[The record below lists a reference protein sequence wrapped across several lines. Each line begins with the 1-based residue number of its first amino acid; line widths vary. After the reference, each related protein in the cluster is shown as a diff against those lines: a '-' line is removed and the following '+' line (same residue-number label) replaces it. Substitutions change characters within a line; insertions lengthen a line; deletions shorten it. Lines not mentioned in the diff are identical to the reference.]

1 MKQLRSQ
8 KSQASIHPASLPDFT
23 DEFLKRVPLA
33 RAETIPSA
41 WYSNSMFFDVDSA
54 AIFSK
59 TWQGVGYSDRL
70 PNAGDY
76 FLTEIAENPI
86 IILRD
91 DALQLRGFYNVCRH
105 RGGPLAT
112 EDGNCPKVLQCKYHG
127 WTYRLNGAL
136 RGVPDFNYVELF
148 DKSDFGL
155 VPVNVDVWEGLI
167 FATLNPAP
175 PPLATIFSG
184 MAGRFSPI
192 SLDGLQ
198 FHSRVTYNIK
208 CNWKIYVD
216 NYLEGYHVPL
226 VHPELNRLLDYR
238 NYVTETFENY
248 SLQYSP
254 LKESNNVYG
263 DNVDEAFYFFVY
275 PNFML
280 NLFNN
285 RLQVNIVRPI
295 SHCETEVIFDYYYK
309 DLTSKRAKKTIA
321 EDIEYSDLVQQ
332 EDIDICERV
341 QKGVS
346 SLAYDR
352 GRFSVKRESG
362 VHHFQELLKR
372 SYREWR
378 DEQKG

>member
-1 MKQLRSQ
+1 MKQTKPL
-8 KSQASIHPASLPDFT
+8 KNNNSIQPESLADFS
-23 DEFLKRVPLA
+23 EELLSSVPLP

-41 WYSNSMFFDVDSA
+41 WYTDRNFLDVDNA
-54 AIFSK
+54 AVFSK
-59 TWQGVGYSDRL
+59 TWQGVGHVDRL
-70 PNAGDY
+70 PNVGDY
-76 FLTEIAENPI
+76 FLTEIADNPV

-91 DALQLRGFYNVCRH
+91 ETSQLRGFYNVCRH

-127 WTYRLNGAL
+127 WTYRLNGEL

-148 DKSDFGL
+148 HKSDFGL
-155 VPVNVDVWEGLI
+155 VPINVDIWEGLI
-167 FATLNPAP
+167 FATLNPSP
-175 PPLATIFSG
+175 PPLEQVFAG
-184 MAGRFSPI
+184 MTERFSPI
-192 SLDGLQ
+192 SLAGLH

-226 VHPELNRLLDYR
+226 VHPELNNLLDYR

-254 LKESNNVYG
+254 LKESSNVYG

-285 RLQVNIVRPI
+285 RLQVNLVRPV
-295 SHCETEVIFDYYYK
+295 SHDETEVIFDYYYK
-309 DLTSKRAKKTIA
+309 DVTSERAKKTIS
-321 EDIEYSDLVQQ
+321 EDIEYSDLIQQ

-372 SYREWR
+372 SYRDWR
-378 DEQKG
+378 DAQQT